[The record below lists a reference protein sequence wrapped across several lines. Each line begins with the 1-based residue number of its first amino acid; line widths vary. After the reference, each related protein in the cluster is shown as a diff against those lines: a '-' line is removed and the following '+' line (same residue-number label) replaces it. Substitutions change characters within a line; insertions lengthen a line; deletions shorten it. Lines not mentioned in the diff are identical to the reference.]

1 MFVDV
6 IGETVWR
13 GDLKRCPAIV
23 GLGHRFVNVLYSLE
37 GKRSESMSQLDFAKA

>member
-37 GKRSESMSQLDFAKA
+37 GIGSESMLQLNFAKA

>member
-13 GDLKRCPAIV
+13 GDIKRYPTIV
-23 GLGHRFVNVLYSLE
+23 GVGHRFVNVLYSLE
-37 GKRSESMSQLDFAKA
+37 GTGSESMSQLDFTKA